1 MRCFKTFLLG
11 GFLSAS
17 LTSSAALAEEI
28 RMLINQ
34 SPWLNGFIAM
44 VDEYENQ
51 SDNTIKLDVTPFGG
65 MLEKT
70 RNSLRGSEAR
80 YDLIALNAG
89 GVAEH
94 YSGGFLKPLTEIDPN
109 FRLEENLLTFGESV
123 GWDRANKGFSKD
135 GEILGV
141 PINGNVQVL
150 YYRTDLYEKA
160 GLTLPETWAELLEN
174 AKTLANED
182 TYGYIPRASR
192 GSIMYNFTSCLL
204 SHGGSYFANPKG
216 GDYNVTIASKEALNA
231 LNTYIKL
238 GKEAGPPNPGSI
250 AQAELIQLLST
261 GKAAHA
267 IAVIA
272 AYPNLNNPNSSAVA
286 GKIGTALIPAAPG
299 YSNAS
304 SAGHWQ
310 AGIPRNATTEKQV
323 AALHFL
329 NWFQQKEQQLFYV
342 RSGGI
347 PVRNDLAEAGG
358 DDPMFDFIPAFSANA
373 SVSQMISPLP
383 EGSQIKSAISV
394 FLNQAVIGE
403 LTPTEALNKSADAM
417 YKILIDAGYNI
428 SEPSKL

>member
-1 MRCFKTFLLG
+1 MKYFKTFLLG
-11 GFLSAS
+11 SFLSAS

-44 VDEYENQ
+44 VDEYEKQ
-51 SDNTIKLDVTPFGG
+51 SDNTIELDVTPFGG

-70 RNSLRGSEAR
+70 RNSIRGSEAR

-89 GVAEH
+89 GLAEH
-94 YSGGFLKPLTEIDPN
+94 YSSGFMKPLTEIDPN
-109 FRLEENLLTFGESV
+109 FKLEENLLKFGGSV
-123 GWDRANKGFSKD
+123 GWDRANKGFSSD

-150 YYRTDLYEKA
+150 YYRTDLYEAA
-160 GLTLPETWAELLEN
+160 GLTPPETWDELIEN
-174 AKTLANED
+174 AKALADEN

-204 SHGGSYFANPKG
+204 SHGGSYFADPSA

-231 LNTYIKL
+231 LNTYIRL
-238 GKEAGPPNPGSI
+238 GQEAGPPNPGSI

-261 GKAAHA
+261 GKAAQA

-272 AYPNLNNPNSSAVA
+272 AYANLNNPNSSIVA
-286 GKIGTALIPAAPG
+286 GKIGTALIPSAPG
-299 YSNAS
+299 YPHAS

-310 AGIPRNATTEKQV
+310 AGIPKNAAKEKQV

-342 RSGGI
+342 RAGGV
-347 PVRNDLAEAGG
+347 PVRKDLAESGG
-358 DDPMFDFIPAFSANA
+358 DDPAFDFIPAFSANA
-373 SVSQMISPLP
+373 AVSQMISPLP
-383 EGSQIKSAISV
+383 EGSQIKDAISV

-417 YKILIDAGYNI
+417 HQIMIDAGYKV